1 MERGGRLGTDRETRE
16 KLLQSA
22 KKEFLEK
29 GYLKASLRKICA
41 DAGVTTGALYF
52 FFKDKEALFGAIVE
66 QPLQA
71 LLQLMQLHFAKDF
84 VPETLKDYEHEE
96 GDHDEFVTLLVHHLY
111 SNYDAFLL
119 ILTKAQG
126 TRYEHF
132 VDRIVDITEK
142 SYLTMAETM
151 AAMQEGMK
159 VNQYMTH
166 WLTHMHIDAFIH
178 LLTHELD
185 EKRALRQM
193 RRIMDFFVQGFMK
206 MALVPE
212 DEE

>member
-1 MERGGRLGTDRETRE
+1 MGTDGETRE
-16 KLLQSA
+16 RLIESA

-29 GYLKASLRKICA
+29 GYMKASLRKICA

-66 QPLQA
+66 TPLQK
-71 LLQLMQLHFAKDF
+71 LLEYMQMHFEEDSGPKMLR
-84 VPETLKDYEHEE
+84 EYEHKD
-96 GDHDEFVTLLVHHLY
+96 GDHDAFTSMLVHHLY

-126 TRYEHF
+126 TRYEDC
-132 VDRIVDITEK
+132 VDRIVDMTERT
-142 SYLTMAETM
+142 YLAMAENM
-151 AAMQEGMK
+151 ASIQEGMK

-178 LLTHELD
+178 LLTHEPD
-185 EKRALRQM
+185 EACALRQM
-193 RRIMDFFVQGFMK
+193 RRIMDFFVHGFVK
-206 MALVPE
+206 MALVPDDE
-212 DEE
+212 D